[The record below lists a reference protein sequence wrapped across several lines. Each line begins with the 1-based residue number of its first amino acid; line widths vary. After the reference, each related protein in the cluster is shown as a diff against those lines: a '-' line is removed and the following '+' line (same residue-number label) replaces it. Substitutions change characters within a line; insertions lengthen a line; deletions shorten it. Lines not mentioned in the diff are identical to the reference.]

1 MGEVIYLKRFY
12 AERSTEA
19 EEFELTFVPTH
30 PSETAGSPQLHE
42 CGLPRFGLPHH
53 AFHDLRSDHES

>member
-1 MGEVIYLKRFY
+1 MGKVIYLKRSY
-12 AERSTEA
+12 VERSTEA

-30 PSETAGSPQLHE
+30 PAEAAGSPQLHE

-53 AFHDLRSDHES
+53 AFHDSKIDREN